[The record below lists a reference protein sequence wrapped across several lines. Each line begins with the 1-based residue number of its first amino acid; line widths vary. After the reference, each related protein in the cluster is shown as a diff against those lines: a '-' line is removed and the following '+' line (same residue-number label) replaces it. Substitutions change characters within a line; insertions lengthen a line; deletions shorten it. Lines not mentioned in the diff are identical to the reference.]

1 MTGFR
6 DPPDGNGSREPKPV
20 ESNSIPGAPGY
31 RSGNGSV
38 NESPAERESRRPGIA
53 DPISS
58 LLQSA
63 ARWVLSM
70 CRVEMIAHRGASHD
84 APENT
89 LAAVRLAWEQGADA
103 VEIDCRLTADDQ
115 IVVIHDPDTRRTAK
129 ESLQVHMHSLQD
141 LQQLDVGRWKDRAFC
156 GEQIP
161 TLTDVIR
168 TMPTGGRLFIEV
180 KCGVEIVT
188 TLADLLGRAEKPV
201 DRFVVISYDRQV
213 VAKMKQRLAEVTA
226 LLVCRCEP
234 AGARVGTAAAIE
246 DLIEIARCDRL
257 DGLDLDAR
265 GLLDATTTAALTAAG
280 LCCFSWTVDE
290 PARARQL
297 ITAGVQGIS
306 TNRPGWLRDQL
317 RSQPPSPAV
326 D

>member
-1 MTGFR
+1 
-6 DPPDGNGSREPKPV
+6 
-20 ESNSIPGAPGY
+20 
-31 RSGNGSV
+31 
-38 NESPAERESRRPGIA
+38 
-53 DPISS
+53 
-58 LLQSA
+58 
-63 ARWVLSM
+63 M
-70 CRVEMIAHRGASHD
+70 CRVEMIAHRGASYD

-89 LAAVRLAWEQGADA
+89 LSAVRLAWEQGADA
-103 VEIDCRLTADDQ
+103 VEIDCRLTADGQ

-141 LQQLDVGRWKDRAFC
+141 LQQLDVGRWKELAFC
-156 GEQIP
+156 REPIP

-234 AGARVGTAAAIE
+234 AGARSGTAAAIE

-265 GLLDATTTAALTAAG
+265 GLLDATTTAALTATG
-280 LCCFSWTVDE
+280 LSCFSWTVDD

-317 RSQPPSPAV
+317 RGQPPSPEV
-326 D
+326 G

>member
-1 MTGFR
+1 
-6 DPPDGNGSREPKPV
+6 
-20 ESNSIPGAPGY
+20 
-31 RSGNGSV
+31 
-38 NESPAERESRRPGIA
+38 
-53 DPISS
+53 
-58 LLQSA
+58 
-63 ARWVLSM
+63 
-70 CRVEMIAHRGASHD
+70 MIAHRGASYD

-129 ESLQVHMHSLQD
+129 ASLQVNMHSLQD

-161 TLTDVIR
+161 TLADVIR
-168 TMPTGGRLFIEV
+168 TMPTRGRLFIEV
-180 KCGVEIVT
+180 KCGVEIVI
-188 TLADLLGRAEKPV
+188 TLVDLLGRAEKPV

-213 VAKMKQRLAEVTA
+213 VAKIKQQLPEVTA

-234 AGARVGTAAAIE
+234 RGARGAAATAIE

-257 DGLDLDAR
+257 DGLGLDAR
-265 GLLDATTTAALTAAG
+265 GLLDAATTAALTTAG
-280 LCCFSWTVDE
+280 LCCFSWTVDD

-297 ITAGVQGIS
+297 MAAGVQGIA
-306 TNRPGWLRDQL
+306 TNRPGWLRGQL
-317 RSQPPSPAV
+317 RSQPLSPEV
-326 D
+326 G